1 MLNSKFRIF
10 DSESLK
16 NIHQRI
22 FFSIVVFIIF
32 YSLIFFQIF
41 NIMIFSKYFN
51 KELSKNIIQVK
62 QIENRGKIFDR
73 NGILLASTI
82 KSYSLFA
89 NPKKI
94 KEIDILTKKLA
105 TILDISQKHIKSKLS
120 KDTNFVWIKRNIT
133 PREHQEI
140 INLGEIELKTANE
153 NLRIYPYREITSH
166 IVGLSNIDGKG
177 LSGIEKGLQNKLD
190 SGENVKLSLDV
201 RIQNSTRNELIKT
214 IQKFSAQ
221 SGSAIVM
228 DIDSGEI
235 LSLVNYPDFDP
246 NQNDKLLTKNHFNSA
261 TQGVYEMGST
271 FKPIT
276 MAIGLDKNI
285 VDLEMLFDV
294 TQPINLSKKYK
305 INDFNPHKGQLDIK
319 GIIVKSSNIGTA
331 KIAKKIGKKNQEE
344 YFKRLG
350 FFEKIDLE
358 LQETQR
364 PLPPNHWK
372 LIETM
377 TIGYGHGFAV
387 TPLHLCKAY
396 ASLVNGGFKVSPTLI
411 KNKNQKISER
421 IIKSSTSEMIKNLLR
436 AVIMETKYTGPNARI
451 DGYELGGKTGTA
463 ELLRNGSYDSDLN
476 LALFVSVFPISNP
489 KYLVFAMVMDPKKIK
504 ETYFNN
510 TGGWVAAPLVKN
522 IILEM
527 IRILSIPP
535 YLNINSFKAKIES
548 YIVLNSNVTL

>member
-16 NIHQRI
+16 NIHQRV

-51 KELSKNIIQVK
+51 KELSNNIIQVK
-62 QIENRGKIFDR
+62 QIDNRGKILDR

-82 KSYSLFA
+82 KSYSLFV

-105 TILDISQKHIKSKLS
+105 TIFDISQEKIKSKLS

-140 INLGEIELKTANE
+140 INLGEIELKTINE
-153 NLRIYPYREITSH
+153 NLRIYPYREIMSH
-166 IVGLSNIDGKG
+166 IVGFSSIDGKG
-177 LSGIEKGLQNKLD
+177 LSGIERGLQNKLEL
-190 SGENVKLSLDV
+190 GENVKLSLDV
-201 RIQNSTRNELIKT
+201 RIQDSTRNELIKT
-214 IQKFSAQ
+214 IKKFSAQ

-228 DIDSGEI
+228 EIDSGEI

-246 NQNDKLLTKNHFNSA
+246 NQNDKLLTKNYFNNA

-285 VDLEMLFDV
+285 VDLDMLFDV
-294 TQPINLSKKYK
+294 SQPIKLGKKYT
-305 INDFNPHKGQLDIK
+305 INDFTPYKGKLDIK

-344 YFKRLG
+344 YFERLG

-358 LQETQR
+358 LHETQK
-364 PLPPNHWK
+364 PLRPNHWK

-396 ASLVNGGFKVSPTLI
+396 ASLVNGGFRVNPTLL
-411 KNKNQKISER
+411 KNKNQKGLER
-421 IIKSSTSEMIKNLLR
+421 IIKSSTSELIKNLLR
-436 AVIMETKYTGPNARI
+436 AVIIETKYTGPNARI

-463 ELLRNGSYDSDLN
+463 ELLRNGSYNSDLN
-476 LALFVSVFPISNP
+476 LALFISVFPISNP
-489 KYLVFAMVMDPKKIK
+489 KYLVFAMVMDPKKIE

-522 IILEM
+522 IILEI
-527 IRILSIPP
+527 IRILNIPP
-535 YLNINSFKAKIES
+535 HINLNSLKAKIDR
-548 YIVLNSNVTL
+548 YLILNTNVTL

>member
-16 NIHQRI
+16 NIHQRV

-32 YSLIFFQIF
+32 YSLIFIQIF

-62 QIENRGKIFDR
+62 QIENRGDIFDR

-140 INLGEIELKTANE
+140 INLGEIELKTTNE

-166 IVGLSNIDGKG
+166 IVGFSNIDGKG
-177 LSGIEKGLQNKLD
+177 LSGIERGLQNKLD

-221 SGSAIVM
+221 SGSVIVM

-246 NQNDKLLTKNHFNSA
+246 NQNDKLLTKNNFNSA

-294 TQPINLSKKYK
+294 SEPISLGKKYK
-305 INDFNPHKGQLDIK
+305 INDFTPYKGQLDIK

-344 YFKRLG
+344 
-350 FFEKIDLE
+350 
-358 LQETQR
+358 
-364 PLPPNHWK
+364 
-372 LIETM
+372 
-377 TIGYGHGFAV
+377 
-387 TPLHLCKAY
+387 
-396 ASLVNGGFKVSPTLI
+396 
-411 KNKNQKISER
+411 
-421 IIKSSTSEMIKNLLR
+421 
-436 AVIMETKYTGPNARI
+436 
-451 DGYELGGKTGTA
+451 
-463 ELLRNGSYDSDLN
+463 
-476 LALFVSVFPISNP
+476 
-489 KYLVFAMVMDPKKIK
+489 
-504 ETYFNN
+504 
-510 TGGWVAAPLVKN
+510 
-522 IILEM
+522 
-527 IRILSIPP
+527 
-535 YLNINSFKAKIES
+535 
-548 YIVLNSNVTL
+548 

>member
-1 MLNSKFRIF
+1 
-10 DSESLK
+10 
-16 NIHQRI
+16 
-22 FFSIVVFIIF
+22 
-32 YSLIFFQIF
+32 
-41 NIMIFSKYFN
+41 MIFSKYFN
-51 KELSKNIIQVK
+51 KELSKNINQVK
-62 QIENRGKIFDR
+62 PIENRGEIFDR

-105 TILDISQKHIKSKLS
+105 KIFDISQEKIKSKLS

-140 INLGEIELKTANE
+140 INLGEIELKTINE
-153 NLRIYPYREITSH
+153 NLRIYPYREIMSH
-166 IVGLSNIDGKG
+166 IVGFSSIDGKG
-177 LSGIEKGLQNKLD
+177 LSGVERGLQNKLEL
-190 SGENVKLSLDV
+190 GENVKLSLDV
-201 RIQNSTRNELIKT
+201 RIQDSTRNELIKT

-221 SGSAIVM
+221 SGSVIVM

-246 NQNDKLLTKNHFNSA
+246 NQNDKLLTKNNFNSA

-294 TQPINLSKKYK
+294 SEPINLGKKYK
-305 INDFNPHKGQLDIK
+305 INDFNPYKGQLDIK

-535 YLNINSFKAKIES
+535 YLNINSLKAKIES